1 MEPQSRLP
9 ADEVAPFSR
18 FEEVSESLEEWALHA
33 CEAID
38 RVALRDLIV
47 ARCLEVFEPDVADEA
62 FARFLS
68 MSVAENLEALT
79 KFICGKTGLSRLTLE
94 QPLSFASL
102 QAQLRVPQPDL
113 QRSYRVSFLTI
124 WDEMTSWV
132 DAQGRLDG
140 VDPDARSVAVRF
152 LTRAIY
158 TYHDFVTSR
167 VAENYTRV
175 ESALGQSRARL
186 RQQLLREVLR
196 AGAEP
201 LPPAELA
208 LLEYDL
214 RLHHL
219 AIALSGTAAKTGE
232 RVLREARA
240 RGLAREGLVF
250 ARGLTSVAV
259 WLGGSRAWDDP
270 AIARVRE
277 MLEELRLSG
286 GVSGSH
292 SGLEGLGATL
302 SEADQVVALV
312 GSHPGLFSSPVV
324 AYADVMLDLLL
335 LRDVQLAQD
344 FVSRTLGSLAAN
356 TPEAA
361 RLCET
366 VATWMR
372 CGSHV
377 GAAEDLGVHE
387 QTVRNR
393 LARAE
398 TLMGGGLRVRRTEV
412 EVALR
417 LRRLIAEGDRAAT

>member
-1 MEPQSRLP
+1 VAQRFPSP
-9 ADEVAPFSR
+9 ADSAAPFAR
-18 FEEVSESLEEWALHA
+18 FEEVSDGLESWALHA
-33 CEAID
+33 CEAMD
-38 RVALRDLIV
+38 RESLRGLIV
-47 ARCLEVFEPDVADEA
+47 ARCLNVFESEVADEA
-62 FARFLS
+62 FAQFLG

-79 KFICGKTGLSRLTLE
+79 QLICGKTDLSRLTLA

-124 WDEMTSWV
+124 WDEMTTWV
-132 DAQGRLDG
+132 DTQGRLGG
-140 VDPDARSVAVRF
+140 VGADERAKVVQF

-175 ESALGQSRARL
+175 ESTLSQSRARL
-186 RQQLLREVLR
+186 RQQLLREILR
-196 AGAEP
+196 EGADP

-214 RLHHL
+214 RLHHV
-219 AIALSGTAAKTGE
+219 AVALPGSASEMGE
-232 RVLREARA
+232 RLLRESRS
-240 RGLAREGLVF
+240 RGLSREGLVF
-250 ARGLTSVAV
+250 SRGLTSTVV
-259 WLGGSRAWDDP
+259 WLGSSRPWDDA
-270 AIARVRE
+270 AISRVRD
-277 MLEELRLSG
+277 MLDDLGLVAMLSSG
-286 GVSGSH
+286 HPGV
-292 SGLEGLGATL
+292 EGLGISL
-302 SEADQVVALV
+302 SEADQVLALV
-312 GSHPGLFSSPVV
+312 GSHPGLFGTAPVR
-324 AYADVMLDLLL
+324 YSDVMLDLLL
-335 LRDVQLAQD
+335 LRDVRLAKD
-344 FVSRTLGSLAAN
+344 FVRRTLGPLAAE

-366 VATWMR
+366 VSTWMR
-372 CGSHV
+372 HGSHV

-398 TLMGGGLRVRRTEV
+398 TLIGGGLRARRTEV

-417 LRRLIAEGDRAAT
+417 LRRLIAEHEGGET

>member
-1 MEPQSRLP
+1 MERQSRSA
-9 ADEVAPFSR
+9 ADGVGPFAR
-18 FEEVSESLEEWALHA
+18 FEDSPEVLKEWALHA
-33 CEAID
+33 CEAMD
-38 RVALRDLIV
+38 RAALRDLIV
-47 ARCLEVFEPDVADEA
+47 ARCLEVFEQDVADDA
-62 FARFLS
+62 FAQFLA

-79 KFICGKTGLSRLTLE
+79 KLICGRTDLSQLTLE

-124 WDEMTSWV
+124 WDEMTAWV
-132 DAQGRLDG
+132 DERGRLGG
-140 VDPDARSVAVRF
+140 VGPDERSAAVRF

-158 TYHDFVTSR
+158 SYHDFVTSR

-186 RQQLLREVLR
+186 RQQLLREILR
-196 AGAEP
+196 DGADP
-201 LPPAELA
+201 LPSAELA

-219 AIALSGTAAKTGE
+219 AIALSGDSAEAGE
-232 RVLREARA
+232 KVLREARS

-250 ARGLTSVAV
+250 SRGLTSIAV
-259 WLGGSRAWDDP
+259 WLGSSRAWDGP
-270 AIARVRE
+270 AMMRTRE
-277 MLEELRLSG
+277 MLEELGLSG
-286 GVSGSH
+286 GVSSGH
-292 SGLEGLGATL
+292 SGLEGLGTSL
-302 SEADQVVALV
+302 GEADQVVALV
-312 GSHPGLFSSPVV
+312 GSHPGLFASPVV

-335 LRDVQLAQD
+335 LRDVRLAQD
-344 FVSRTLGSLAAN
+344 FVSRTLGALAAD

-377 GAAEDLGVHE
+377 SAAEDLGVHE

-398 TLMGGGLRVRRTEV
+398 TLMGGGLRARRTEV

-417 LRRLIAEGDRAAT
+417 LRRLIADGGRATP

>member
-1 MEPQSRLP
+1 M
-9 ADEVAPFSR
+9 
-18 FEEVSESLEEWALHA
+18 
-33 CEAID
+33 D
-38 RVALRDLIV
+38 RAALRDLIV
-47 ARCLEVFEPDVADEA
+47 GRCLEVFEPDVADEA
-62 FARFLS
+62 FAGFLS

-79 KFICGKTGLSRLTLE
+79 KLICGKTDLSRLTLE

-132 DAQGRLDG
+132 DTQGRLGG
-140 VDPDARSVAVRF
+140 VGPDERSVAIRF
-152 LTRAIY
+152 LTRAVF

-175 ESALGQSRARL
+175 ESALSQSRARL

-196 AGAEP
+196 EGSEP

-219 AIALSGTAAKTGE
+219 AIALSGAAAETGE
-232 RVLREARA
+232 RVLREARS

-250 ARGLTSVAV
+250 SRGLTSVAV
-259 WLGGSRAWDDP
+259 WLGSTRVWDDS
-270 AIARVRE
+270 AIGRVRD
-277 MLEELRLSG
+277 MLSDLGLSG
-286 GVSGSH
+286 GLSSGH
-292 SGLEGLGATL
+292 PGLEGLGISL
-302 SEADQVVALV
+302 GEADQVVELV
-312 GSHPGLFSSPVV
+312 GSHPGHVASSVV
-324 AYADVMLDLLL
+324 AYPDVMLDLLL
-335 LRDVQLAQD
+335 LRDVRLARD
-344 FVSRTLGSLAAN
+344 FVSRTLGALAAD

-377 GAAEDLGVHE
+377 GAAENLGVHE

-398 TLMGGGLRVRRTEV
+398 TLMGGGLRTRRTEV

-417 LRRLIAEGDRAAT
+417 LRRLISGGDRAAP